1 MTAVAPSFLRLTVSG
16 LSSILALTGLELGA
30 ADGTAAASGAA
41 SAASAS
47 AAAQPPEQV
56 DGYLK
61 LGFDRL
67 SGFPF
72 NPAAYDSAKPDA
84 PPPSAADQIPD
95 RVKQLDGKK
104 ALVTGFMLP
113 VKTDKGLVTEFL
125 LMKDPMMC
133 CYGVVPQINEWIVV
147 RMTNN
152 GVQALQDVPISFY
165 GKLHV
170 KELYDNGYLSGIY
183 LLEAE
188 KMAPTK

>member
-1 MTAVAPSFLRLTVSG
+1 MTAFASPLVRLLFLAVSG
-16 LSSILALTGLELGA
+16 ALVLSELQA
-30 ADGTAAASGAA
+30 ADGTAAT
-41 SAASAS
+41 SAASSAVP
-47 AAAQPPEQV
+47 AAASQPPEEV
-56 DGYLK
+56 NGYLK

-67 SGFPF
+67 SGFAF
-72 NPAAYDSAKPDA
+72 NPAAYDSAKPDV

-147 RMTNN
+147 RMANN

-183 LLEAE
+183 LLEGE